1 MATSGRNG
9 AGRRAAKYDAPAVRL
24 AVRLIESLAEAGRP
38 AGVTEIA
45 GRIGTNKNMAYRLLS
60 TLAREDWVRREPD
73 GQGYL
78 LTLRPFHFVG
88 KTVQRMDI
96 VSAAEGPMREL
107 LERVDE
113 YVYLGVLHGNRV
125 MFVRDLRPR
134 NKPVQVGGGV
144 GFHYPLHDNAPGK
157 VLLAWG
163 GEALLD
169 EVVREGLPRTCPA
182 TVTDPR
188 RLRKALQAIRRRGYA
203 TDLEEN
209 AGGVLCLAAPVFD
222 HGGKIAGSVG
232 VTTLTVFYTRKDLVR
247 KLGPPV
253 LEAARRISA
262 AMGHVSGTG
271 KVPR

>member
-1 MATSGRNG
+1 MRPTRDEGRPV
-9 AGRRAAKYDAPAVRL
+9 KYDAPAVRL
-24 AVRLIESLAEAGRP
+24 AVRLIEYLADADRP
-38 AGVTEIA
+38 AGISEVA
-45 GRIGTNKNMAYRLLS
+45 DRIGTNKNMATRLLS

-73 GQGYL
+73 GPGYV

-88 KTVQRMDI
+88 KRIRRMDL
-96 VSAAEGPMREL
+96 VSAAEGPMKDL

-113 YVYLGVLHGNRV
+113 YVYLGVLHGRRV

-134 NKPVQVGGGV
+134 HKAVQVGGGV

-169 EVVREGLPRTCPA
+169 DVVREGLPRTSPA

-188 RLRKALQAIRRRGYA
+188 RLRKGLEEIRRRGYA

-209 AGGVLCLAAPVFD
+209 ARGVLCLAAPVFS
-222 HGGKIAGSVG
+222 HEGKIAGSVG
-232 VTTLTVFYTRKDLVR
+232 VTTLTVFYTRQDLVR

-253 LEAARRISA
+253 LEAARRISS

-271 KVPR
+271 KVSR